1 MHSRASSHDI
11 PRRPP
16 VLGLPAAAVTGNWYA
31 GKRFHSRMGDA
42 LSLTFPEGEAF
53 FVESVRHFQGQL
65 EDPALVEAVQAFVAQ
80 EAAHGRA
87 HRSFN
92 RALEEG
98 GLPVAAELQAEL
110 RALFNTVRRVLSP
123 KSQLAVTCGLE
134 HFTAL
139 MAEQLIGDREHR
151 EALAP
156 EVRPL
161 WLWHALEETEH
172 KSVAFD
178 VYRAVGGGYLRRALI
193 MVLTTLFFFRVTDR
207 FRRRLQAVDGPLS
220 GRELLEAVDHVWGRR
235 GLMRRL
241 IPGYL
246 AYFRP
251 SFHPTDHDAR
261 GLIAWCRDY
270 LSGPGRPQNWA
281 ASQPTE
287 RNTQP
292 T

>member
-1 MHSRASSHDI
+1 MESTASAHDI
-11 PRRPP
+11 PRRRP
-16 VLGLPAAAVTGNWYA
+16 VLGLPPAAVTGNWYA

-53 FVESVRHFQGQL
+53 FVESVRHFQDQL
-65 EDPALVEAVQAFVAQ
+65 EDPALLRAVHDFVAQ

-92 RALEEG
+92 QTLEDG
-98 GLPVAAELQAEL
+98 GLPVVAELEAEL
-110 RALFNTVRRVLSP
+110 RAFFKTVRRVLSP
-123 KSQLAVTCGLE
+123 KSQLAVTCALE

-139 MAEQLIGDREHR
+139 MAEQLIRDREHR

-178 VYRAVGGGYLRRALI
+178 VYRAIGGGYLRRALL
-193 MVLTTLFFFRVTDR
+193 MVLTTVCFFSLTDR

-220 GRELLEAVDHVWGRR
+220 GREMLEAFDHVWGRR
-235 GLMRRL
+235 GMMRRL
-241 IPGYL
+241 IPAYL

-251 SFHPTDHDAR
+251 SFHPTDHDSRA
-261 GLIAWCRDY
+261 LIAWCREHLY
-270 LSGPGRPQNWA
+270 GQAQNCA
-281 ASQPTE
+281 ASQPTD